1 MFARCFLKC
10 RMSVSL
16 LLLVTCVSNLW
27 AISNQDD
34 EALLK
39 FIGLDSRVILAAKPD
54 ILDVPYGGFF

>member
-1 MFARCFLKC
+1 
-10 RMSVSL
+10 MSVSL